1 MATILISKLFRSGWS
16 PWDLASPEVN
26 LLLMAAQLQYH
37 GFVNG
42 HAIGYPR
49 YATNP
54 EARGSVTAHQG
65 RAVWRLETRFSLF
78 FWVFLV
84 HEKKWRAGTQKIL
97 TLSSN
102 VKTTSQS
109 SARFPSW
116 FLSENRWFF
125 WLSKPELNFN
135 NCDCPVVIFCP
146 DGMAICCW
154 HFLRGRCFVR
164 FSFHRGAAR
173 KKNSWSS
180 PGRGWRVICGTW
192 QARFIAVEC
201 DRHQNQKEHI
211 ASAYLTVRHGIDGPF
226 IDGLMFTY

>member
-1 MATILISKLFRSGWS
+1 MIPMRLGL
-16 PWDLASPEVN
+16 
-26 LLLMAAQLQYH
+26 
-37 GFVNG
+37 
-42 HAIGYPR
+42 
-49 YATNP
+49 
-54 EARGSVTAHQG
+54 ARGEPLADGGPV
-65 RAVWRLETRFSLF
+65 AVPRLRQWPCHRLPSLCYEPRGARLGDGTPRPCCLAAGNQIFPF
-78 FWVFLV
+78 FWCVFGAW
-84 HEKKWRAGTQKIL
+84 KKWSAGTQKIL